1 MRPSLATTIS
11 TWIACFVMMTGG
23 WCLSQP
29 SKLIDLNRVSKVTQ
43 KKLKKMGVDQYTR
56 YDQFELSVNGDFDP
70 TRYRYNHMAFVIERP
85 LDEVWFAYLLSNPS
99 TAWSGKSLKFDFAY
113 SKRHQQIYYRDDVVP
128 NAHEGMGVFIL
139 MNILYLTKITGAME
153 ITRIDHSTKEIDYT
167 YLEKN
172 TSHGRQFL
180 RFTALT
186 GAQTRLDHDTY
197 STSGIRWRDWIYPKI
212 HEKLVFQFHQN
223 VMTTIQAPISRI
235 E

>member
-1 MRPSLATTIS
+1 MVFYAFSLLWMQSIPSHAN
-11 TWIACFVMMTGG
+11 
-23 WCLSQP
+23 P
-29 SKLIDLNRVSKVTQ
+29 SPLIDMSRVSKVTQ
-43 KKLKKMGVDQYTR
+43 KKLKKMGVDRYTR
-56 YDQFELSVNGDFDP
+56 YDQFELSVKGDFDP
-70 TRYRYNHMAFVIERP
+70 NGYRYNHMAFVIDRP
-85 LDEVWFAYLLSNPS
+85 LEEVWFAYLLSDPA
-99 TAWSGKSLKFDFAY
+99 TAWSGKSLQFDFAY

-139 MNILYLTKITGAME
+139 MDILHLTKITGAME

-180 RFTALT
+180 RFTPLT
-186 GAQTRLDHDTY
+186 RGQTRLDHDTY
-197 STSGIRWRDWIYPKI
+197 ATSGIRWRDWIYPKI

-223 VMTTIQAPISRI
+223 VTNTIQAPISRI